1 MPLSVGTPKQYSGGA
16 SSTTLAVAITAVS
29 TELTVVDGSGLPDP
43 TGTIPADPNDPV
55 PSGALPFVITV
66 DRGTPSEEKILIS
79 GRTLNNL
86 TVQDRGFDGTVATS
100 HGEQAVVEHTIDA
113 ESFSRFEAHVGN
125 PGETDVHNIDQIEG
139 LQTKVDALDA
149 HVDAGST
156 TAHTI
161 SNINGLQAALNLKA
175 TEVDLTTAEGRITVN
190 EGEID
195 TLQTD
200 VLAAEGDITTLQGDV
215 TTLQGDVNDVE
226 LEINNGLGLRE
237 TVVFA
242 SSGTFT
248 KASYPW
254 LRKVRVRAVGGGGG
268 GGGVVGTSAGEHAVA
283 AGGGAGGY
291 FEALYDAADLA
302 ASESVT
308 IGGGGVGGSTAG
320 SDGANG
326 GDTVFKGG
334 TAEGGFGGNGDPVA
348 NPGTTRWVYEGS
360 GGSTT
365 VIDPQ
370 VYHTQEGQTGSR
382 ASGQAGFPW
391 LLGDGGASAFGAA
404 DRSWTNSYQ
413 GSQGRSATN
422 PGAGGSGGFSCAGG
436 GAQLGGFGADG
447 IVILELYA

>member
-29 TELTVVDGSGLPDP
+29 TEITVVDGSGLPDP
-43 TGTIPADPNDPV
+43 TGTIPSDPNDPV

-79 GRTLNNL
+79 GRTVNNL

-139 LQTKVDALDA
+139 LQTKVDALDT
-149 HVDAGST
+149 HVDAGAT
-156 TAHTI
+156 DAHTI
-161 SNINGLQAALNLKA
+161 SNIDGLQAELNLKA
-175 TEVDLTTAEGRITVN
+175 TEVDLTTAEDRITVN
-190 EGEID
+190 EGDIA
-195 TLQTD
+195 TN
-200 VLAAEGDITTLQGDV
+200 EGDITTLEGDVTTLQGDV
-215 TTLQGDVNDVE
+215 TTLQDDVDDVE

-237 TVVFA
+237 TVVFT
-242 SSGTFT
+242 SSDTFT

-268 GGGVVGTSAGEHAVA
+268 GGGAVGTSGGEHAVG

-308 IGGGGVGGSTAG
+308 VGSGGVGGSTAG
-320 SDGANG
+320 SNG
-326 GDTVFKGG
+326 GNGEDTVFKGA
-334 TAEGGFGGNGDPVA
+334 TAVKGLGGNGDATA
-348 NPGTTRWVYEGS
+348 NPNTTRWVYEGN
-360 GGSTT
+360 GGSTII
-365 VIDPQ
+365 IDPE
-370 VYHTQEGQTGSR
+370 VYHTQEGQAGSR
-382 ASGQAGFPW
+382 ASGQEGFPW
-391 LLGDGGASAFGAA
+391 LLGDGGASAFGASGRA
-404 DRSWTNSYQ
+404 WTKAFQ
-413 GSQGRSATN
+413 GSQGGSATN

-436 GAQLGGFGADG
+436 DAQLGGFGADG